1 MSSHFYKPLGDSG
14 PQLPANNYR
23 AFLDNGPSW
32 SRDANLNTI
41 RRSEVHLQQCIGAGG
56 FGKVYRA
63 TIYPAGRE
71 SYEAAVKIPHQSQ
84 SEDPYGL
91 RSEALIFSM
100 LDHTNI
106 LRMLGLIVEGANDQG
121 IALEFCSGGA
131 LNQWLKQHKERL
143 HLQQSIQWCLQI
155 GKGMEYLHKRAPA
168 SFLHR
173 DLKSSNILL
182 LYSGA
187 TCPSKQVLKI
197 SDFGLARAR
206 REQQSHEEFT
216 TAGTYAWMAP
226 ESIRS
231 SNFSPA
237 SDVWSFGVLVWE
249 ILTGEAPYRGMEPL
263 QVALAVAQRQLR
275 LPVPESIPQILASV
289 MRNCWEEEPNSR
301 PEFDAIVVRLDC
313 AQKELSVYDNQDSVN
328 LQTTMRKQVCGMLE
342 DLKEKAGELR
352 TKEVELKEREMA
364 VLRRHKDLEQR
375 EMDVVQ
381 REIILL
387 LKEKEIDQRSSQ
399 PKEKKKDKHRKLGP
413 IISRPRTFEHI
424 VSVKP
429 RDGGLQVVEPR
440 AKTWGHRNGELAAAQ
455 IRQLSSSTSDMDK
468 IGKSSTKHECLKNPL
483 FDVARLFIGIGLSR
497 DICEPLDKLPKTPS
511 EISNSPTSPP
521 TIRNVQNQ
529 VQPSPPSSPN
539 LSALLPHA
547 SSVQNNTSP
556 SNDRKNVP
564 LPNQSIPNQFAA
576 RKSLQIS
583 ASTPPNG
590 TTMTRQRP
598 RGRGHR
604 RAPSEPIDKMDIAR
618 IAGQLESDN
627 HIKRQEQ
634 MLSGTIMDGKNSA
647 RPRSA
652 GPPTQRL
659 SVGQSIGLNQQHQE
673 PISPSLPQRNLDLLS
688 NDNRA
693 QSADHLSFRH
703 PLDDPVF
710 GDTRPSI
717 L

>member
-1 MSSHFYKPLGDSG
+1 
-14 PQLPANNYR
+14 
-23 AFLDNGPSW
+23 
-32 SRDANLNTI
+32 
-41 RRSEVHLQQCIGAGG
+41 
-56 FGKVYRA
+56 
-63 TIYPAGRE
+63 
-71 SYEAAVKIPHQSQ
+71 
-84 SEDPYGL
+84 
-91 RSEALIFSM
+91 
-100 LDHTNI
+100 
-106 LRMLGLIVEGANDQG
+106 MLGLIVEGPSDQG

-131 LNQWLKQHKERL
+131 LNQWLKHHKDRL

-182 LYSGA
+182 LYPGA
-187 TCPSKQVLKI
+187 TDPSKQVLKI

-249 ILTGEAPYRGMEPL
+249 ILTGEVPYRGMEPL

-352 TKEVELKEREMA
+352 TKEVALKEQEMA
-364 VLRRHKDLEQR
+364 LLRRHKDLEQR

-381 REIILL
+381 REIMLL
-387 LKEKEIDQRSSQ
+387 LKEKEIDQRSAQS
-399 PKEKKKDKHRKLGP
+399 KEKKKDKHRKLGP

-429 RDGGLQVVEPR
+429 RDGGLQASQNSLCPISREPFAETASSTQSEENSSPPESEARAGLAAHPSVHQRQNPLRIRPAFLQRFLQPDRKVVEPR

-455 IRQLSSSTSDMDK
+455 IRQLSSSTS
-468 IGKSSTKHECLKNPL
+468 
-483 FDVARLFIGIGLSR
+483 
-497 DICEPLDKLPKTPS
+497 
-511 EISNSPTSPP
+511 
-521 TIRNVQNQ
+521 
-529 VQPSPPSSPN
+529 
-539 LSALLPHA
+539 AL
-547 SSVQNNTSP
+547 
-556 SNDRKNVP
+556 
-564 LPNQSIPNQFAA
+564 
-576 RKSLQIS
+576 
-583 ASTPPNG
+583 G
-590 TTMTRQRP
+590 
-598 RGRGHR
+598 
-604 RAPSEPIDKMDIAR
+604 
-618 IAGQLESDN
+618 
-627 HIKRQEQ
+627 
-634 MLSGTIMDGKNSA
+634 
-647 RPRSA
+647 
-652 GPPTQRL
+652 
-659 SVGQSIGLNQQHQE
+659 
-673 PISPSLPQRNLDLLS
+673 
-688 NDNRA
+688 
-693 QSADHLSFRH
+693 
-703 PLDDPVF
+703 
-710 GDTRPSI
+710 
-717 L
+717 

>member
-1 MSSHFYKPLGDSG
+1 MSSHLYKPFGDPA
-14 PQLPANNYR
+14 PQHPASNYR

-32 SRDANLNTI
+32 SQDANLNTI

-71 SYEAAVKIPHQSQ
+71 SYETAVKIPHQS
-84 SEDPYGL
+84 EATDPYGL
-91 RSEALIFSM
+91 RQEALIFSL

-106 LRMLGLIVEGANDQG
+106 LRMLGLVVDGPTDQG
-121 IALEFCSGGA
+121 LALEFCSGGA
-131 LNQWLKQHKERL
+131 LHLWIKQHKDRL
-143 HLQQSIQWCLQI
+143 RLQQSIDWCLQI

-168 SFLHR
+168 KFLHR

-187 TCPSKQVLKI
+187 TDPSKQVLKI

-206 REQQSHEEFT
+206 REQLSHEEFT
-216 TAGTYAWMAP
+216 AAGTYAWMAP

-249 ILTGEAPYRGMEPL
+249 ILTGEVPYRGMEPL
-263 QVALAVAQRQLR
+263 QVALAVANRHLR
-275 LPVPESIPQILASV
+275 LPVPDSIPQILSSV
-289 MRNCWEEEPNSR
+289 MLNCWEEEPQKR

-313 AQKELSVYDNQDSVN
+313 AQKELSVYDNQDSIH

-342 DLKEKAGELR
+342 DLKDKAGELR

-364 VLRRHKDLEQR
+364 VVRRHNDLEQR
-375 EMDVVQ
+375 EMEIVQ
-381 REIILL
+381 RELMLL
-387 LKEKEIDQRSSQ
+387 WKEKEIEAKDQMTKTTKKR
-399 PKEKKKDKHRKLGP
+399 PKSGKLLP

-455 IRQLSSSTSDMDK
+455 IRQLSQSTSDMDK
-468 IGKSSTKHECLKNPL
+468 IGKFSAKHETLKTPL
-483 FDVARLFIGIGLSR
+483 FDVARLFIGIGIGR
-497 DICEPLDKLPKTPS
+497 DICEPLDKFPGRSNTS
-511 EISNSPTSPP
+511 EEPQSKQSIS
-521 TIRNVQNQ
+521 NQ
-529 VQPSPPSSPN
+529 VQQSPPSSPN
-539 LSALLPHA
+539 PSSLMPQASPVQTRNLPN
-547 SSVQNNTSP
+547 VQKP
-556 SNDRKNVP
+556 AP
-564 LPNQSIPNQFAA
+564 LPNQFSEQ
-576 RKSLQIS
+576 KLLQIS
-583 ASTPPNG
+583 KSTPPSG
-590 TTMTRQRP
+590 TNMQRQRP

-604 RAPSEPIDKMDIAR
+604 RVPSEPIDKMEFAR
-618 IAGQLESDN
+618 IAGQLEVDN

-634 MLSGTIMDGKNSA
+634 MLSGTIMEKSA

-659 SVGQSIGLNQQHQE
+659 SVGHPIGIVHPSPHSSPALQQ
-673 PISPSLPQRNLDLLS
+673 RKLDALS
-688 NDNRA
+688 DDNRA
-693 QSADHLSFRH
+693 QSADYLSMRTLSH
-703 PLDDPVF
+703 PLDDPIQ
-710 GDTRPSI
+710 GDSRPSI